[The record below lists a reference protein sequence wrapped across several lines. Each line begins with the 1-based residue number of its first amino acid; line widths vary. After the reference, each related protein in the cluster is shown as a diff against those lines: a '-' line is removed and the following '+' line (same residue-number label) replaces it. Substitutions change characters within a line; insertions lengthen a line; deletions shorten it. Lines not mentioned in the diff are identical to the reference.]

1 MYKSLPS
8 WERKNYIQWRIQ
20 GRGPGG
26 PPPPPAPLFLDQ
38 TEARIV
44 SFAALLGERCV
55 TSKKRLRARE
65 TKARRAEKKNYWRPA
80 PPPLSKGLD
89 DGPPPHVSQGLDP
102 ALIENV
108 GKQIHMPNQK
118 GKQSSKGGPMVR
130 TLASHKCG
138 IRIPKSRQYVG

>member
-1 MYKSLPS
+1 MAEKKLYTVADPG
-8 WERKNYIQWRIQ
+8 E
-20 GRGPGG
+20 GPGG
-26 PPPPPAPLFLDQ
+26 SAPTAPLFLDQ

-55 TSKKRLRARE
+55 TSKKRLRGRLRPE
-65 TKARRAEKKNYWRPA
+65 GPKKKFFWRPT

-108 GKQIHMPNQK
+108 GKQIHMANQK

>member
-55 TSKKRLRARE
+55 TSKKRLRGRLRPE
-65 TKARRAEKKNYWRPA
+65 GPKKKIIGDRP

-108 GKQIHMPNQK
+108 GKQIHMANQK

>member
-8 WERKNYIQWRIQ
+8 WQRKNYIQWRIQ
-20 GRGPGG
+20 GRAPGG
-26 PPPPPAPLFLDQ
+26 PPPGPVIFRPNWGPNSLLRSPFGG
-38 TEARIV
+38 
-44 SFAALLGERCV
+44 ALRDIQK
-55 TSKKRLRARE
+55 TAARE
-65 TKARRAEKKNYWRPA
+65 TKARRAEKKIIGDRPP

-102 ALIENV
+102 VLIENV
-108 GKQIHMPNQK
+108 GKQIHMANQK
-118 GKQSSKGGPMVR
+118 GKQGSKGGPMVR